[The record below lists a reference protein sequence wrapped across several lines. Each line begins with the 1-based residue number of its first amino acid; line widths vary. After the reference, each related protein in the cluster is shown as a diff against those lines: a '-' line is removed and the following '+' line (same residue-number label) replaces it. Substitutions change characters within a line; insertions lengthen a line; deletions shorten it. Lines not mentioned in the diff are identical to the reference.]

1 MDVLYQPLSRAETTT
16 IHDTALR
23 ILEEIGVAVRLEQ
36 AISVLRS
43 HGARVDDGRA
53 YIPPSLIEKAL
64 AVTPRSFLMAGRDA
78 KNDLHIGGGHVYLG
92 TGGAALTV
100 LDLDSGAARPGTIR
114 DVAALARLVDA
125 LENIHFYLRPCAP
138 QDLPPETA
146 DLNQF
151 YAALTNTTKHVMAGV
166 SSPDAVRGVIEMAA
180 MIAGGRECLQQR
192 PFISFVTSCVISP
205 LQMGS
210 GMTHVLLEVARNHI
224 PVALS
229 SAPMAGSTSPATL
242 AGTLAQAHAEQ
253 LSAIVLTQLAYP
265 GAPVLYGAIPSLTDF
280 RTMSYLGGGVECGMM
295 NAAAAQMARFI
306 GVPNYNSG
314 GLTEAKT
321 PDAQAGYEKA
331 FSICLTAMAGSSFIH
346 HAAGML
352 EAMRAVAYEQF
363 VIDNEIIG
371 MALRLLRGIEINN
384 ETLAFEVIRECA
396 RAGNFVAAPH
406 TVKFMRQQY
415 FRPTVADRQSRESW
429 ALAGGPDARERARRM
444 AKEILRTH
452 RPVGI
457 GDVTDR
463 EIRRRF
469 DIRLPACDAATVG
482 KERALR

>member
-1 MDVLYQPLSRAETTT
+1 MKILYQPLSGAEMTA
-16 IHDTALR
+16 IHETALR
-23 ILEEIGVAVRLEQ
+23 ILEEIGVAVSLEQ
-36 AISVLRS
+36 AISILRS
-43 HGARVDDGRA
+43 HGARMDDGRA
-53 YIPPSLIEKAL
+53 YIPPSLVEKAL
-64 AVTPRSFLMAGRDA
+64 AVTPRTFLMGGRDA
-78 KNDLHIGGGHVYLG
+78 KNDLHIGSNHVYLG

-100 LDLDSGAARPGTIR
+100 LDLDSGVARPGTIR
-114 DVAALARLVDA
+114 DIADLARLVDA
-125 LENIHFYLRPCAP
+125 LENIHFYLRPCVP
-138 QDLPPETA
+138 QNLPAETA
-146 DLNQF
+146 DLIQF
-151 YAALTNTTKHVMAGV
+151 YAALKNTTKNVMAGV
-166 SSPDAVRGVIEMAA
+166 FSPDAVREVIEMAA
-180 MIAGGRECLQQR
+180 MIAGGRECLQAR
-192 PFISFVTSCVISP
+192 PFISFVTSCLVSP
-205 LQMGS
+205 LQLGF
-210 GMTHVLLEVARNHI
+210 GMTSVLLEVAKNHI

-242 AGTLAQAHAEQ
+242 AGTLAQVHAEQ

-280 RTMSYLGGGVECGMM
+280 RTMSYLGGGIESGVM

-331 FSICLTAMAGSSFIH
+331 FSICLTAMAGSNFIH

-352 EAMRAVAYEQF
+352 EAMRAVAYEQY

-396 RAGNFVAAPH
+396 GEGNFAAASH

-415 FRPTVADRQSRESW
+415 FRPTVADRESRETW
-429 ALAGGPDARERARRM
+429 ELAGSLDTRARARQK
-444 AKEILRTH
+444 AKDILRTH

-457 GDVTDR
+457 DDVTDR

-469 DIRLPACDAATVG
+469 NIRLPID
-482 KERALR
+482 EALTNCEGGIQK